1 VKLYFGKLAP
11 SAIAATTAALGFPAL
26 NLASEQLGKPWN
38 ATGLGATDI
47 TVTLPA
53 LSTVMLVAIHD
64 VNFATCNVQKS
75 VDGVAWVNVGAL
87 NTYRDRHGRRRG
99 SLLVNAAG
107 QLALKLQIAAG
118 VATDGLAAW
127 RGGAVYV
134 FTSLGSV
141 SAVPEYGYTQR
152 TKRPRVTTPFPN
164 GLTATAKTGPN
175 VDRVELSFG
184 RRCTPNWSTTWSRRL
199 RPARAG
205 WICSCPTILSSS
217 GRCASSTTSS
227 PRPSTPS
234 PRRPSRWRSPRW
246 SGDPTSH
253 PRGAAW
259 RSLRARHGRLAIRRA
274 MLVLPDGRRGRI
286 REHPGGARGGRR
298 PRGLPNRA
306 A

>member
-1 VKLYFGKLAP
+1 VKLYFGKIVP
-11 SAIAATTAALGFPAL
+11 SAIAATTAAAGFPAL

-127 RGGAVYV
+127 RGGSVYV

-152 TKRPRVTTPFPN
+152 TKRPRVTTQFPN

-175 VDRVELSFG
+175 VDRLELSFG
-184 RRCTPNWSTTWSRRL
+184 RRLYTELVDDLVEKASAGTCWVDLQLPNYPEQQWPVRIIDDELPETFDTK
-199 RPARAG
+199 
-205 WICSCPTILSSS
+205 
-217 GRCASSTTSS
+217 
-227 PRPSTPS
+227 
-234 PRRPSRWRSPRW
+234 
-246 SGDPTSH
+246 PTSTLKVALTEVV
-253 PRGAAW
+253 G
-259 RSLRARHGRLAIRRA
+259 
-274 MLVLPDGRRGRI
+274 
-286 REHPGGARGGRR
+286 
-298 PRGLPNRA
+298 
-306 A
+306 